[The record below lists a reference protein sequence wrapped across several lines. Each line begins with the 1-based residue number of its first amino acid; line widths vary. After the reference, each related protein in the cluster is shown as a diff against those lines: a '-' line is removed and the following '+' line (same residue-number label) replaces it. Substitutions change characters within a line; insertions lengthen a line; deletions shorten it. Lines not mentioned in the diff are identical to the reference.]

1 MAAVAQSTDGVI
13 VGANKRSVAAGAV
26 PAGGTTMGPAA
37 AANGGTV
44 LSVSTPEKGMS
55 EELKE

>member
-13 VGANKRSVAAGAV
+13 VGANKPSVVTGA
-26 PAGGTTMGPAA
+26 PGGSTMGPQAA
-37 AANGGTV
+37 VNGGPA
-44 LSVSTPEKGMS
+44 LSVSTPEKAMS